1 MSKTLVII
9 IGPHAVGKMTV
20 GQELAKITD
29 LRLFHNHMSI
39 ELTRKLFA
47 HREKEWRVLNE
58 TIRQTVFELFAKG
71 DFPGLI
77 FTYMCAFDVQSEFDY
92 LQKVI
97 DLFEANGA
105 NCYVVELCAD
115 FEERLIRNKSE
126 NRLLHK
132 ESKRNLEWSEA
143 EMRATSEKYRLNSY
157 EGEKLPF
164 EHYLKIDNT
173 DLTPDAVAKM
183 IQSHFAIP
191 ERRADNDI

>member
-47 HREKEWRVLNE
+47 HKEKEWRVLNE

-97 DLFEANGA
+97 DLFQANGA
-105 NCYVVELCAD
+105 DCYVVELYAD

-132 ESKRNLEWSEA
+132 ESKRNLAWSEA
-143 EMRATSEKYRLNSY
+143 EMRETSQKYRLNSY
-157 EGEKLPF
+157 DGEKLPF

-173 DLTPDAVAKM
+173 NLAPDAVAKM

-191 ERRADNDI
+191 ERGE